1 MPKRNRSKKNVL
13 KNISDASMKKLNAL
27 KKKLLQGG
35 EGEGVENA
43 SMGAATGVTT
53 AVNSYGDN
61 KPAAEDVRDTGAM
74 GSKQAESVADN
85 AQVVTSDASATG
97 AAAATGAQSERSIS
111 NLWGILSGGKSKR
124 RNRNNSKRNRS
135 QRKRKH
141 NSKKRN

>member
-43 SMGAATGVTT
+43 ALGAATGATT
-53 AVNSYGDN
+53 KVDSVGR
-61 KPAAEDVRDTGAM
+61 PEPVAEDLRDTGAM
-74 GSKQAESVADN
+74 AIRPAESVADN

-111 NLWGILSGGKSKR
+111 NLWGLLSGGKSKR

>member
-13 KNISDASMKKLNAL
+13 KNISDASMKKLNEL

-53 AVNSYGDN
+53 KVDSVGR
-61 KPAAEDVRDTGAM
+61 PEPVAEDLRDTGAM
-74 GSKQAESVADN
+74 AIQPAESVVDN
-85 AQVVTSDASATG
+85 AQAVTSDASATG
-97 AAAATGAQSERSIS
+97 AAATGAQSERSIS
-111 NLWGILSGGKSKR
+111 NLWGLLSGGKSKR

-135 QRKRKH
+135 QRNRKQ